1 MSGSCQ
7 CRVAVSVEQLSV
19 SSSCQCRAA
28 VSVEQLSQLLTI
40 LYANSRTAVLHWDSC
55 PTIRQPV
62 SGAHALSSVR
72 CNHASS
78 NVRGTSQRGSGKSRP
93 KRKRIAIAI
102 LFPIWAKKRRAANRR
117 TFLEIPRHFGNDRI
131 AKGHGRV
138 SQKLSLLSC
147 RSQVEEVLRSFPR
160 SIFD

>member
-1 MSGSCQ
+1 MSG
-7 CRVAVSVEQLSV
+7 
-19 SSSCQCRAA
+19 SCQCRAA
-28 VSVEQLSQLLTI
+28 VSVEQLPVSSSCPSCLPSCMQT
-40 LYANSRTAVLHWDSC
+40 AGTAVLHWASC

-62 SGAHALSSVR
+62 SGAHALSSAR
-72 CNHASS
+72 CGHVTS
-78 NVRGTSQRGSGKSRP
+78 NVRWASRRGIGKSRP

-102 LFPIWAKKRRAANRR
+102 RFPIWAKKRRAANRR